1 MKIAFFGTKPYD
13 RTWFEPL
20 SKEYGH
26 QILFIQGLLTMD
38 TIPLA
43 QGCGAV
49 CVFVNDKVDSELIDT
64 LHQMGVQAILLR
76 SAGFNHVD
84 IQAAKGKLH
93 VLRVP
98 NYSPSAVAEF
108 AAALLLTLNRKT
120 HKAYNRTRDFN
131 MTINGLSGMDLKG
144 KTAGIIGT
152 GQIGQA
158 MIQIL
163 KGFGMKILGYDVYP
177 NADLGIEYTDL
188 DTLIQQSDVISLHCP
203 LTKDTYH
210 IIDDK
215 KMEKMKAGVY
225 LINTSRG
232 ALIDSFALL
241 HALRN
246 HQIFGGVGLD
256 VYEEE
261 DGVFYEDFSDRIV
274 KDDILARLITFPN
287 VLITSHQGFF
297 TQDALEAIAR
307 TTLENA
313 SAVEN
318 GNSLINEVL

>member
-1 MKIAFFGTKPYD
+1 
-13 RTWFEPL
+13 
-20 SKEYGH
+20 
-26 QILFIQGLLTMD
+26 
-38 TIPLA
+38 
-43 QGCGAV
+43 
-49 CVFVNDKVDSELIDT
+49 
-64 LHQMGVQAILLR
+64 
-76 SAGFNHVD
+76 
-84 IQAAKGKLH
+84 
-93 VLRVP
+93 
-98 NYSPSAVAEF
+98 
-108 AAALLLTLNRKT
+108 
-120 HKAYNRTRDFN
+120 
-131 MTINGLSGMDLKG
+131 
-144 KTAGIIGT
+144 
-152 GQIGQA
+152 
-158 MIQIL
+158 
-163 KGFGMKILGYDVYP
+163 
-177 NADLGIEYTDL
+177 
-188 DTLIQQSDVISLHCP
+188 VISLHCP